1 MFEAQRESGAQLS
14 HHYVAVVCWIKRVTL
29 LDDFAGRQP
38 VALILRVKVL
48 YVKYRDS
55 ALRSKQTAESRYT
68 NDAFS
73 RSRGNALTCM
83 RPNTALGLGRYVAV
97 VELLR
102 VTLLDV
108 DAVFNSVARI
118 AIFAGAVEA
127 SWSVGAVGIDLRKN
141 KGGRTG
147 RQELLTTVLQI
158 RNRLQ

>member
-1 MFEAQRESGAQLS
+1 
-14 HHYVAVVCWIKRVTL
+14 
-29 LDDFAGRQP
+29 
-38 VALILRVKVL
+38 
-48 YVKYRDS
+48 
-55 ALRSKQTAESRYT
+55 
-68 NDAFS
+68 
-73 RSRGNALTCM
+73 M

-97 VELLR
+97 VEFLH

-108 DAVFNSVARI
+108 DADINSVARI